1 MMDVL
6 TVMYYAI
13 INSIS
18 VLLILMVMVYIFKY
32 VRLFFRQILPKN
44 DC

>member
-13 INSIS
+13 FNTIS
-18 VLLILMVMVYIFKY
+18 VFLILIVMVYIFKY
-32 VRLFFRQILPKN
+32 VRLFFRQILSKN